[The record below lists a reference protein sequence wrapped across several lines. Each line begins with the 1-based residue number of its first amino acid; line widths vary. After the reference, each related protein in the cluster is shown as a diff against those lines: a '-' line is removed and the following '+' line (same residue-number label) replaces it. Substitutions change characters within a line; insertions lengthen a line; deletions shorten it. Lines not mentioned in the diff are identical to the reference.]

1 MTTSIVVAH
10 VYIDSYNSVP
20 IHTEAFGSWADYD
33 LLCDEWQA
41 ACRRGLKY
49 PADKTLVFAA
59 ALTAI
64 HYRTSKI
71 GDNCIGLDR
80 DRKPCAIVANQKTR
94 KEVIYEYRTETRTE
108 YDYV

>member
-10 VYIDSYNSVP
+10 VYVDSYNSVP

-33 LLCDEWQA
+33 LLRDEWQE
-41 ACRRGLKY
+41 ACRKGLKY
-49 PADKTLVFAA
+49 PADKMLVFSA

-71 GDNCIGLDR
+71 GQPSIGLDR
-80 DRKPCAIVANQKTR
+80 DRKPCAILDALKR
-94 KEVIYEYRTETRTE
+94 
-108 YDYV
+108 